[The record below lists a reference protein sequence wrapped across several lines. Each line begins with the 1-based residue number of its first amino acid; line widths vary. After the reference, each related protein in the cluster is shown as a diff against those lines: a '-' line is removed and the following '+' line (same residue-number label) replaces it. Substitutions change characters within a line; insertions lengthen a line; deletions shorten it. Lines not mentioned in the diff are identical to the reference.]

1 MPARAPPRRQQ
12 RLVLLRLLSLHL
24 LLLALRARCL
34 SAEPGQGAQTWA
46 RFARTPAPEAAGLL
60 HDTFPDGF
68 LWAVGSAAY
77 QTEGG
82 WRQHGKGASI
92 WDTFTHHSLA
102 TPGDSPIVVAPSG
115 APSPPLPSTGDVAS
129 DSYNNVYRDTEG
141 LRELGV
147 THYRFSI
154 SWARV
159 LPNGTAGTPN
169 REGLRYYRRLL
180 ERLRELGV
188 QPVVTL
194 YHWDLPQRLQD
205 AYGGWANRA
214 LADLFRDY
222 AELCFRHFGG
232 QVKYWITIDNPYVVA
247 WHGYATGRL
256 APGVRGSSR
265 LGYLV
270 AHNLLLVSSRG
281 QAGGHLAGTEGLGSA
296 RTTSRNTHLNPLRS
310 HTGLT
315 LLRQRLPTPSSLLL
329 ISVYLVL
336 SGGP

>member
-1 MPARAPPRRQQ
+1 MPARAPPP
-12 RLVLLRLLSLHL
+12 LPPLLL
-24 LLLALRARCL
+24 LLLALGGAFCVRSLGTVRRPGPASRARWPPRMPASSTTPSPTASSGL
-34 SAEPGQGAQTWA
+34 PPG
-46 RFARTPAPEAAGLL
+46 AGPP
-60 HDTFPDGF
+60 T
-68 LWAVGSAAY
+68 
-77 QTEGG
+77 
-82 WRQHGKGASI
+82 
-92 WDTFTHHSLA
+92 
-102 TPGDSPIVVAPSG
+102 G
-115 APSPPLPSTGDVAS
+115 APSRSLSATGDVAS
-129 DSYNNVYRDTEG
+129 DSYNNVFRDTEG

-159 LPNGTAGTPN
+159 LPHGSAGTPN

-205 AYGGWANRA
+205 AHGGWASRA
-214 LADLFRDY
+214 LADHFRDF

-281 QAGGHLAGTEGLGSA
+281 QGLGQGLG
-296 RTTSRNTHLNPLRS
+296 RLQGQEGCLR
-310 HTGLT
+310 
-315 LLRQRLPTPSSLLL
+315 
-329 ISVYLVL
+329 
-336 SGGP
+336 

>member
-12 RLVLLRLLSLHL
+12 QLVLLRLLSLHL

-214 LADLFRDY
+214 LADLFRDF

-315 LLRQRLPTPSSLLL
+315 LLRQRLPTPSS
-329 ISVYLVL
+329 
-336 SGGP
+336 SGALF